1 MKEEKEK
8 KTRTKKKTETKFET
22 PMAEYITAVTKKT
35 KSKVKAEIKA
45 ESPNLAVDQF
55 QYNNAT
61 VKIFADDTEVP
72 TYAHDGDLGMDIV
85 ATSVEYDCDNDAF
98 IYGTGIYVE
107 SDRHTGCLVFPRSS
121 IYKTDA
127 YLCNSIGLVDSFLYR
142 GEIKLIFKN
151 RTPISQN
158 VMDILY
164 TAWNAM
170 PWYKKIFKNYIKWLN
185 ENSDV
190 ANFTAASNALAE
202 APYQAG
208 DKIGQLVW
216 VNFPTVSVKK
226 VDTKEELSTTERGE
240 GGFGSTG
247 K

>member
-8 KTRTKKKTETKFET
+8 KTKTKKKTETKFET
-22 PMAEYITAVTKKT
+22 PIAEYITAVTKKT
-35 KSKVKAEIKA
+35 KSKVKAEVKTEPQNTVA
-45 ESPNLAVDQF
+45 TQF
-55 QYNNAT
+55 QYNNVT
-61 VKIFADDTEVP
+61 VKMFVDNDEVP

-190 ANFTAASNALAE
+190 ANFTAVSNALAE